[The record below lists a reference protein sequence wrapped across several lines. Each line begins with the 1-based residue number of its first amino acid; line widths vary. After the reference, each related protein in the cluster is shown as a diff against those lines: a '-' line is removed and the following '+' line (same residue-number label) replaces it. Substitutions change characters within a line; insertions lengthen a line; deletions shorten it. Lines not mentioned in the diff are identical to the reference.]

1 MARVNVF
8 SGNPLDRAGNERR
21 NAEWV
26 QARLQEPGTR
36 FLPMW
41 QLRPLMQL
49 GEPLSIGWLGHADV
63 ANYLADGAS
72 CILLGLKGDVAHFA
86 IDVSAAGPKKADAPF
101 KDLGKWI
108 DVRSA
113 ATSATG
119 ADAGILA
126 QARSMLNWHD
136 RHGFC
141 AVCGSPSSVSEAGY
155 SRRCNNESCKAM
167 HFPRTDPVAIMLVL
181 DGDRALLGRQKIFA
195 PLSYSAL
202 AGFMEP
208 GETIEETVRREVK
221 EEAGLEVGAVR
232 YVSSQPWPFPSSLM
246 IGCHADAIT
255 TDIKVDPD
263 ELEEARW
270 FTRDQVREMVA
281 NCNDSTKLRT
291 PAPLAIAHQLCLAW
305 LGVE

>member
-21 NAEWV
+21 SGEWV
-26 QARLQEPGTR
+26 QARLTEPGTK

-41 QLRPLMQL
+41 QLRPLMQP
-49 GEPLSIGWLGHADV
+49 GETLAIGWLEYADV
-63 ANYLADGAS
+63 AEYLAAGNW
-72 CILLGLKGDVAHFA
+72 ILLGLQDDTAYFA
-86 IDVSAAGPKKADAPF
+86 VDVSAAGPKRADAPF
-101 KDLGKWI
+101 KELGKWI

-113 ATSATG
+113 ATSASG
-119 ADAGILA
+119 PDAGILA

-141 AVCGSPSSVSEAGY
+141 AVCGKPTTMSEAGY
-155 SRRCNNESCKAM
+155 SRSCMDESCKAM

-181 DGDRALLGRQKIFA
+181 DGERALLGRQKIFA

-208 GETIEETVRREVK
+208 GETIEETVRREIY
-221 EEAGLEVGAVR
+221 EEAGIRVGDVR

-246 IGCHADAIT
+246 IGCHADALT
-255 TDIKVDPD
+255 TEINVDPD

-270 FTRDQVREMVA
+270 FTRDEVREMVA
-281 NCNDSTKLRT
+281 NCDDPTKLRT

-305 LGVE
+305 LGID

>member
-21 NAEWV
+21 SSEWV
-26 QARLQEPGTR
+26 AAQLTAPGTR
-36 FLPMW
+36 FLPLW
-41 QLRPLMQL
+41 QLRPLMLL
-49 GEPLSIGWLGHADV
+49 GETLSIGWLGHDDV
-63 ANYLADGAS
+63 AEYLANGAS
-72 CILLGLKGDVAHFA
+72 CILLGLHDDIAHFA
-86 IDVSAAGPKKADAPF
+86 IDVSAAGPKKVDAPF
-101 KDLGKWI
+101 KEMGKWI

-113 ATSATG
+113 ATG
-119 ADAGILA
+119 ASGPDAGILA

-141 AVCGSPSSVSEAGY
+141 AVCGAPSTVSEAGY
-155 SRRCNNESCKAM
+155 SRRCSDESCKAM

-181 DGDRALLGRQKIFA
+181 DGERALLGRQKIFA

-221 EEAGLEVGAVR
+221 EEAGLEVGEVR

-255 TDIKVDPD
+255 TDIKVDPA

-281 NCNDSTKLRT
+281 NCDDPTKLRT